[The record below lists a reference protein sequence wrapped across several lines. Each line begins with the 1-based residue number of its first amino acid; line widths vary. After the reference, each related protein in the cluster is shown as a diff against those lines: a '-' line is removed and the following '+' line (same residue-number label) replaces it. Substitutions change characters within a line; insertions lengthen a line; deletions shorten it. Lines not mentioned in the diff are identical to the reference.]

1 MFPGKSLPAGKSIKA
16 VAKTQAGQGQAL
28 AGWRL
33 GGVSKSSRAELETS
47 EAPSGVVGQETSWG
61 HVLME
66 QGSAR
71 ALRVGWEAGR
81 SFETGS
87 ATNQQDAHYITQLLS
102 TLFSH
107 LEIGVQR
114 ATRHKEC
121 CFQ

>member
-81 SFETGS
+81 S
-87 ATNQQDAHYITQLLS
+87 QLLS
-102 TLFSH
+102 ALFSH